1 MSDHTDQSNRRQDEM
16 EGRTTTLMTEPDA
29 YALLE
34 RHGIPVPPHGV
45 ARSPEDA
52 AAIASQIGFPVVM
65 KVVSPQVV
73 HKSDAGGVV
82 TGIATPEEAS
92 LAYTRITGAVSR
104 NIPGARIEGILVAK
118 QMAPGVEVLVG
129 GTTDPAFGKV
139 LTFGMGGTLVELLRD
154 VSLRV
159 LPVPV
164 EEIRQM
170 VREIRGHALIRG
182 FRHQPPRDEEQLVRT
197 IQAAAALFQK
207 DPTLVEFDL
216 NPLILYE
223 NGCCVVDARIYRGEA
238 REPPRRVIRCAV
250 PEELFSPSSIAVVG
264 ASPDPKKVGHAVL
277 RNLLPF
283 PGRLYP
289 VNPHRT
295 EILGRPA
302 FSSLSAIPGPVDLA
316 VIAVPARLVLDIVG
330 EAGRKG
336 VKVAV
341 ILSSGFRETGAG
353 GRAEEDR
360 MMEVAR
366 AHDLRILGPNCLG
379 IMLPHR
385 QVNTTFDPV
394 TPLPGQI
401 AFLSQSGAVIAT
413 IVDWSRPEAIG
424 FSAVISVGNQAD
436 LGFEDFLIRLSS
448 DPETR
453 AIILYIEEIRDG
465 RGFMDVVSHV
475 SARVP
480 VIALKSGS
488 SARGKQAAASHTGS
502 LAGAYEVYMAAFR
515 QAGVL
520 AASSLREAFLLA
532 ELLASEGYPKGNR
545 AVVISNAG
553 GFAVLASDY
562 AERYG
567 VDLVDLDAAM
577 LQELDS
583 FLPPAWNHGNPMD
596 LIGDSG
602 ADVFARVFDLMIRRQ
617 DAWDIAVV
625 ISVPDAVLDME
636 VLGRELVRFSKSTRK
651 MIVGCLLGGDTVKES
666 VRILRDHRI
675 PNFPDPEEAFRV
687 VGKACSTGHGNQP
700 PAGGN
705 GPERPA

>member
-1 MSDHTDQSNRRQDEM
+1 MSDHTDQSNRRHEAMQDRA
-16 EGRTTTLMTEPDA
+16 RTLLTEPDA

-34 RHGIPVPPHGV
+34 QHGIPVPPHGV
-45 ARSPEDA
+45 ARSPQDA
-52 AAIASQIGFPVVM
+52 AAIASRIGFPVVM
-65 KVVSPQVV
+65 KVISPQVV

-82 TGIATPEEAS
+82 TGIAGPEMARM
-92 LAYTRITGAVSR
+92 AFTRITETVPR
-104 NIPGARIEGILVAK
+104 FVPGAHIDGVLVAK
-118 QMAPGVEVLVG
+118 QMEPGVEVLVG

-139 LTFGMGGTLVELLRD
+139 LTFGMGGILVELLRD

-159 LPVPV
+159 LPVSP

-170 VREIRGHALIRG
+170 VHEIRGHALIRG
-182 FRHQPPRDEEQLVRT
+182 FRREKPRDEEQLVKT
-197 IQAAAALFQK
+197 IHAVATLFLQ
-207 DPTLVEFDL
+207 DDTLAEFDL

-223 NGCCVVDARIYRGEA
+223 QGCCAVDARIYRGER
-238 REPPRRVIRCAV
+238 REQARRVIRCAV
-250 PEELFSPSSIAVVG
+250 PEELFTPSSIAVVG
-264 ASPDPKKVGHAVL
+264 ASADPKKVGHAVL

-283 PGRLYP
+283 PGQLYP
-289 VNPHRT
+289 VNPNRK
-295 EILGRPA
+295 EILGRTAYP
-302 FSSLSAIPGPVDLA
+302 SLTAIPGPVDLA
-316 VIAVPARLVLDIVG
+316 VIAVPAHLVTGIVD

-336 VKVAV
+336 VKVAA
-341 ILSSGFRETGAG
+341 ILSSGFREAGAD

-360 MMEVAR
+360 LVEIAR
-366 AHDLRILGPNCLG
+366 SHDLRILGPNCLG

-385 QVNTTFDPV
+385 QVNTTFEPV

-436 LGFEDFLIRLSS
+436 LGFEDFLIRLSRDS
-448 DPETR
+448 ETR

-465 RGFMDVVSHV
+465 RGFMDVVRHV

-488 SARGKQAAASHTGS
+488 SVRGKQAAVSHTGS

-520 AASSLREAFLLA
+520 AASSLRESFLLA

-567 VDLVDLDAAM
+567 VELVDLDAAM
-577 LQELDS
+577 LQELDA
-583 FLPPAWNHGNPMD
+583 FLPPAWSHANPMD

-617 DAWDIAVV
+617 DTWDVAFV

-666 VRILRDHRI
+666 IRILRDQRI

-687 VGKACSTGHGNQP
+687 VGKACSATRVKPHTDRDRT
-700 PAGGN
+700 
-705 GPERPA
+705 ESTT